1 MTSGA
6 SGLHN
11 RPYKIL
17 LLVSIVTGTFSIT
30 IQETTGMIMFRLIYI
45 IVRDDP
51 YSFNLI
57 KVYDIDLLIYRG
69 TQ

>member
-45 IVRDDP
+45 IVRD
-51 YSFNLI
+51 
-57 KVYDIDLLIYRG
+57 
-69 TQ
+69 